1 MPVPAF
7 PGAELE
13 FPDYSSG
20 YGTWLQ
26 RQATYPG
33 QDCIFVFW
41 AFANSGV
48 FLMSKSKRGI
58 AFVVGSLMPALV
70 HAGAINPEEN
80 PFRMEELVQGNMFD
94 QGAEEQMLAQGYC
107 GGMPGWQGGYGG
119 MNCGGDMAG
128 MRGGTMCGPMMGG
141 GMMGGG
147 MMGGGMGMMRMMDT
161 DQDGKVSKEEMAKQ
175 QEWMMKALDA
185 DGDGQLDA
193 SEMMGMGHRRRMN
206 PE

>member
-1 MPVPAF
+1 
-7 PGAELE
+7 
-13 FPDYSSG
+13 
-20 YGTWLQ
+20 
-26 RQATYPG
+26 
-33 QDCIFVFW
+33 
-41 AFANSGV
+41 
-48 FLMSKSKRGI
+48 MSKSKRGI

-141 GMMGGG
+141 GMLGGGMMGGGMMGGG

-161 DQDGKVSKEEMAKQ
+161 DQDGKISKEEMARH
-175 QEWMMKALDA
+175 QEWMMKALDTN
-185 DGDGQLDA
+185 GDGQIDA
-193 SEMMGMGHRRRMN
+193 SEMMGMGGMRRMN
-206 PE
+206 PQ

>member
-1 MPVPAF
+1 
-7 PGAELE
+7 
-13 FPDYSSG
+13 
-20 YGTWLQ
+20 
-26 RQATYPG
+26 
-33 QDCIFVFW
+33 
-41 AFANSGV
+41 
-48 FLMSKSKRGI
+48 MSKSKRGI

-141 GMMGGG
+141 GMMGGPMMGGGMMGGGMMGGGMMGGG